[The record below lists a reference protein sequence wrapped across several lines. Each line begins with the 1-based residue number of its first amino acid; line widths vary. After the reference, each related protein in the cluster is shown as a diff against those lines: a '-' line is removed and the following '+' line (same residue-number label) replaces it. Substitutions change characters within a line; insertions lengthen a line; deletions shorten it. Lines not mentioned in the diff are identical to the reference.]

1 MRESRANEPVDQGSA
16 STETPRDPS
25 DLYLGRVIDA
35 MRGLVWSAL
44 PDGDVE
50 FCSQRWLEYT
60 GTSLD
65 EVRGEELAAAIHP
78 QDKSDFVEKWR
89 AAITQGEPFEAEAR
103 VRRADGSYRWFSIR
117 AVPLR
122 EAKEGISRWYGTNVD
137 IEDLKRA
144 QEEITER
151 KRAAERLLERQAR
164 CHMMAATAP
173 DL

>member
-1 MRESRANEPVDQGSA
+1 MRESRSNEPLDQGSA
-16 STETPRDPS
+16 STETPRDPQTS
-25 DLYLGRVIDA
+25 ELDLGRVIDA
-35 MRGLVWSAL
+35 IPGFVWSAL

-89 AAITQGEPFEAEAR
+89 AAITQGEPFEAEAQ

-137 IEDLKRA
+137 IEDLKTGTRRNHG
-144 QEEITER
+144 T
-151 KRAAERLLERQAR
+151 KAR
-164 CHMMAATAP
+164 
-173 DL
+173 